1 MVNKRVTLTHE
12 FKPSEIKSLELESGK
27 LEVTMSEITINVP
40 VPGKIK
46 IDSSK
51 LINVFDGEIP
61 ESENIKIEPA
71 KED

>member
-1 MVNKRVTLTHE
+1 MVNKRVTLTDE

-40 VPGKIK
+40 GKIN

-51 LINVFDGEIP
+51 RISVFDGEIP